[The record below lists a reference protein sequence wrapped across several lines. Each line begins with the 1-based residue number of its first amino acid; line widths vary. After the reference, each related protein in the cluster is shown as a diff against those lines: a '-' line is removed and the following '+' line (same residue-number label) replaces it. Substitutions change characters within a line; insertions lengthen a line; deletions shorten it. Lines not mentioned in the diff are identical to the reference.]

1 MGKII
6 RNGISYGGSS
16 SSAGNISYDNTSSG
30 LASMTVQNAI
40 TELKDIVDSTDII
53 YQSFN
58 VATTAWVANTDSST
72 SFDYPYIAT
81 ITTNSYGDNDFPVWQ
96 LTGAGDVPTTAE
108 RVEIAKVIE
117 AVFTSAGITL
127 YANALVTFALVLQVA
142 GCGANADGLSRTLLY
157 TTGDIT
163 QGAPYQTDVSL
174 LDNLN
179 NYDMIMVLY
188 PADTSTGRECC
199 DTRIYDVSELLT
211 SGYHAYY
218 AGYMGRWCM
227 VHFTNTTFNQIDR
240 GSSTEGDQY
249 APQIYKIYGYKF
261 NITIEQAPAPVSEE
275 KKERYSTRE
284 QKTNKVWFNSKPIYQ
299 KTFSNSSGYDDGD
312 IICNLQDLQIETLIK
327 VEALGT
333 EKGVSAW
340 TIEAD
345 NVNSIYIDRTE
356 TPYTIKYSYT
366 GSGAGNASKVTLW
379 YTKTSD
385 PITYTVPEN
394 SVGAA
399 ISITA
404 GPLSQW
410 QIERSDSAMIISGM
424 DSSNE
429 IINCNPGTVITVTG
443 DTTGV
448 EFNPL
453 LPVIATYTATG
464 TELNIGMWILDT
476 SEQGKHW
483 EMYVENDYSHDGYTK
498 TTVSYGYTPSFAGEV
513 YTIRGEAG
521 VVGEIRITQGS

>member
-16 SSAGNISYDNTSSG
+16 SSAGNISYDNTGSG

-40 TELKDIVDSTDII
+40 TELKNMVDNTDLI

-72 SFDYPYIAT
+72 NMDYPYIAT
-81 ITTNSYGDNDFPVWQ
+81 IITDLYDDNDFPVWQ

-127 YANALVTFALVLQVA
+127 YANALVTSALVLQVA
-142 GCGANADGLSRTLLY
+142 GCGANADGLTRTVLY
-157 TTGDIT
+157 DSGSYT
-163 QGAPYQTDVSL
+163 QGAPYQEDVNL

-179 NYDMIMVLY
+179 NYDLVMIVVGTNEDSAS
-188 PADTSTGRECC
+188 ADGPKLAASVF
-199 DTRIYDVSELLT
+199 DTTLALEQDVNMGWQ
-211 SGYHAYY
+211 GYYQRY
-218 AGYMGRWCM
+218 LN
-227 VHFTNTTFNQIDR
+227 VKFTNTKFNIISR
-240 GSSTEGDQY
+240 G
-249 APQIYKIYGYKF
+249 APNESGYIPQLYKIYGYKF
-261 NITIEQAPAPVSEE
+261 NITITQAPAAEE

-284 QKTNKVWFNSKPIYQ
+284 QKTNKVWFNGKPIYQ
-299 KTFSNSSGYDDGD
+299 KTFKQSSGYDDGD
-312 IICNLQDLQIETLIK
+312 IICNLSDLQIERLIK

-333 EKGVSAW
+333 EKNVNKW

-345 NVNSIYIDRTE
+345 NTNSIYIDTTE

-366 GSGAGNASKVTLW
+366 GSGASNAFEITLW

-394 SVGAA
+394 SIGAV

-404 GPLSQW
+404 SSLSQW
-410 QIERSDSAMIISGM
+410 QIERSDSIMIISGM
-424 DSSNE
+424 GSSNE
-429 IINCNPGTVITVTG
+429 IINCNPGTVITITG
-443 DTTGV
+443 DTGTV

-476 SEQGKHW
+476 SEEGKHW
-483 EMYVENDYSHDGYTK
+483 EMYVENGYQYDGYTNG
-498 TTVSYGYTPSFAGEV
+498 TISHGYTPSFAGEV